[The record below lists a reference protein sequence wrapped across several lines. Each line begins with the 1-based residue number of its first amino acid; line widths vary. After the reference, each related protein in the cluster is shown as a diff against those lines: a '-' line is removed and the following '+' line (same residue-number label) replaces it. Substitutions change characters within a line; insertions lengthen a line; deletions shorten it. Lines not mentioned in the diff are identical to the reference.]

1 MKGRCFFMTDNDLKK
16 LSRAEL
22 LELLLDAAKENDRL
36 REEIELLKAQL
47 NDRQIAIA
55 ESGTLAEAA
64 LKLSGIFTAADE
76 AAKLYLDALAA
87 ATEE

>member
-1 MKGRCFFMTDNDLKK
+1 MTDNDLKK

-22 LELLLDAAKENDRL
+22 LELLLDAAKENNRL
-36 REEIELLKAQL
+36 REEIESLKAQL

>member
-1 MKGRCFFMTDNDLKK
+1 MTDNDLKK

-36 REEIELLKAQL
+36 RDEIESLKAQL

>member
-1 MKGRCFFMTDNDLKK
+1 MTDNDLKK

-36 REEIELLKAQL
+36 RDEIESLKAQL
-47 NDRQIAIA
+47 NDRQIVIA

-64 LKLSGIFTAADE
+64 LKLSDIFTAADE

>member
-1 MKGRCFFMTDNDLKK
+1 MTDNDLKK

-22 LELLLDAAKENDRL
+22 LQLLLDAAKENDRL
-36 REEIELLKAQL
+36 REEIESLKSQL
-47 NDRQIAIA
+47 DNRRIAIE

-64 LKLSGIFTAADE
+64 LKLSGIFAAADE

-87 ATEE
+87 VAEEETE

>member
-1 MKGRCFFMTDNDLKK
+1 MTDNDLKK

-36 REEIELLKAQL
+36 REEIESLKAQL

-87 ATEE
+87 TNEEKTI

>member
-1 MKGRCFFMTDNDLKK
+1 MTDNDLKK

-36 REEIELLKAQL
+36 RDEIESLKAQL

-87 ATEE
+87 ATEEKA